1 MRVLWFSVTPSLYDE
16 KKYGGWIA
24 SLERIVRQ
32 YGKEIDLGIA
42 FEYNESEFKVTKN
55 GVTYYPMNVSN
66 TIKDRLIEK
75 VDFEYKWKRVRIKM
89 LKVIEDFKPDVIQCF
104 GSEWLYGLITGYT
117 YTPVV
122 IHMQGFSNIYNESSE
137 LVYSDWEYIRCNHYN
152 PKVAFTTLT
161 NRRKNEESLAK
172 ERCLMKTNKF
182 FMGRTAWDKA
192 IVENYSPES
201 KYFYCPEAL
210 RPEIYYAAKWD
221 PEPLNTMRLVTI
233 TQAGT
238 LKGNEIIL
246 RTARILKEQF
256 GFDFEWSVAGNTGA
270 FRVAEK
276 KTGIKHENYNI
287 SFLGMIDAST
297 VARTLKKS
305 DAYIHPAIIDNS
317 PNSLCEAQV
326 VGCPVIAA
334 NVGGIASLVEDGKT
348 GILYPYNE
356 PHMLAFKIMELRKDS
371 NICKKLSESEII
383 IAEDRHNPE
392 IIYKRLHNIYKRILD
407 IHSFAKC

>member
-1 MRVLWFSVTPSLYDE
+1 MKVLWFSVTPSLYDE

-32 YGKEIDLGIA
+32 NREEVELGIA
-42 FEYNESEFKVTKN
+42 FEYNASEFKVTKN

-66 TIKDRLIEK
+66 TIRDRLVEK
-75 VDFEYKWKRVRIKM
+75 VDFEYKWKRVRMKM

-117 YTPVV
+117 DVPVV

-152 PKVAFTTLT
+152 PKVTFTTLT
-161 NRRKNEESLAK
+161 NRRKNEDSLAK
-172 ERCLMKTNKF
+172 ERHLMKINKF
-182 FMGRTAWDKA
+182 FMGRTAWDRA

-210 RPEIYYAAKWD
+210 RPEIYNAAKWN
-221 PEPLNTMRLVTI
+221 PKRSNTMRLVTI

-256 GFDFEWSVAGNTGA
+256 GFDFEWSVAGNTEA
-270 FRVAEK
+270 FRIAEK
-276 KTGIKHENYNI
+276 KTGIKHEKYNV
-287 SFLGMIDAST
+287 SLLGMIDADT
-297 VARTLKKS
+297 VANTLGES

-348 GILYPYNE
+348 GMLYPYNE
-356 PHMLAFKIMELRKDS
+356 PHMLAFKIMKLRSEKD
-371 NICKKLSESEII
+371 IAKMMSENEIKT
-383 IAEDRHNPE
+383 ATERHNPE
-392 IIYKRLHNIYKRILD
+392 KIYSYLLRIYNSIQTTKN
-407 IHSFAKC
+407 

>member
-32 YGKEIDLGIA
+32 YGKEIELGIA
-42 FEYNESEFKVTKN
+42 FEYNESEVKVTRN

-75 VDFEYKWKRVRIKM
+75 VDFEYKWNRVREKM
-89 LKVIEDFKPDVIQCF
+89 LEVIENFKPDVIQCF
-104 GSEWLYGLITGYT
+104 GSEWLYGLIAEYT
-117 YTPVV
+117 DIPVV

-161 NRRKNEESLAK
+161 NRRKNEESLEK
-172 ERCLMKTNKF
+172 ERRLMKNNKF
-182 FMGRTAWDKA
+182 FMGRTSWDRE
-192 IVENYSPES
+192 IVENYSPKS
-201 KYFYCPEAL
+201 KYFYCSEAL
-210 RPEIYYAAKWD
+210 RPEIYGAPKWN
-221 PEPLNTMRLVTI
+221 PESSDIMRLVTI

-256 GFDFEWSVAGNTGA
+256 DFAFKWSVAGNTEA
-270 FRVAEK
+270 FKVAEK
-276 KTGIKHENYNI
+276 KTGIKHDNYNI
-287 SFLGMIDAST
+287 SLLGMIDAVT
-297 VARTLKKS
+297 VANTLEKS

-334 NVGGIASLVEDGKT
+334 NVGGIASLVENGKT
-348 GILYPYNE
+348 GLLYPYNE
-356 PHMLAFKIMELRKDS
+356 PHMLAFEIMKLR
-371 NICKKLSESEII
+371 SESGIAREMSKNEIKV
-383 IAEDRHNPE
+383 ATERHDPE
-392 IIYKRLHNIYKRILD
+392 TIYEHLLETYNFIVVQKN
-407 IHSFAKC
+407 

>member
-32 YGKEIDLGIA
+32 HRKEIELGIA
-42 FEYNESEFKVTKN
+42 FEYDESEFKVTKN

-66 TIKDRLIEK
+66 TIKDRLVEK

-104 GSEWLYGLITGYT
+104 GSEWLYGLITDYT
-117 YTPVV
+117 DVPVV

-152 PKVAFTTLT
+152 PKVAFTILT
-161 NRRKNEESLAK
+161 NKRKNEDSLAK
-172 ERCLMKTNKF
+172 ERRLMQINKF
-182 FMGRTAWDKA
+182 FMGRTVWDRA
-192 IVENYSPES
+192 IVENYSPEG

-210 RPEIYYAAKWD
+210 RPEIYNAPKWNPKHSD
-221 PEPLNTMRLVTI
+221 TMRLVTI

-256 GFDFEWSVAGNTGA
+256 SFDFEWSVAGNTEA
-270 FRVAEK
+270 FGIAEK
-276 KTGIKHENYNI
+276 KTGIKHEKYNI
-287 SFLGMIDAST
+287 SLLGMIDADA
-297 VARTLKKS
+297 VANTLEKS

-334 NVGGIASLVEDGKT
+334 SVGGIASLVEDGKT
-348 GILYPYNE
+348 GVLYPYNE
-356 PHMLAFKIMELRKDS
+356 PHMLAFKIM
-371 NICKKLSESEII
+371 KLKSERGIAQMISENEIK
-383 IAEDRHNPE
+383 AATERHNPE
-392 IIYKRLHNIYKRILD
+392 KIYSYLLKIYNSIQTQKI
-407 IHSFAKC
+407 K

>member
-32 YGKEIDLGIA
+32 YGKEIELGIA
-42 FEYNESEFKVTKN
+42 FEYNESEVKVTRN

-75 VDFEYKWKRVRIKM
+75 VDFEYKWNRVREKM
-89 LKVIEDFKPDVIQCF
+89 LEVIENFKPDVIQCF
-104 GSEWLYGLITGYT
+104 GSEWLYGLIAEYT
-117 YTPVV
+117 DIPVV

-161 NRRKNEESLAK
+161 NRRKNEESLEK
-172 ERCLMKTNKF
+172 ERRLMKNNKF
-182 FMGRTAWDKA
+182 FMGRTSWDRE
-192 IVENYSPES
+192 IVENYSPKS
-201 KYFYCPEAL
+201 KYFYCSEAL
-210 RPEIYYAAKWD
+210 RPEIYGAPKWN
-221 PEPLNTMRLVTI
+221 PESSDIMQLVTI

-246 RTARILKEQF
+246 RTAKILKEQF
-256 GFDFEWSVAGNTGA
+256 DFAFKWSVAGNTEA
-270 FRVAEK
+270 FKVAEK
-276 KTGIKHENYNI
+276 KTGIKHNNYNI
-287 SFLGMIDAST
+287 SLLGMIDAVT
-297 VARTLKKS
+297 VANTLEKS
-305 DAYIHPAIIDNS
+305 DVYIHPAIIDNS

-334 NVGGIASLVEDGKT
+334 NVGGIASLVENGKT
-348 GILYPYNE
+348 GLLYPYNE
-356 PHMLAFKIMELRKDS
+356 PHMLAFEIMKLR
-371 NICKKLSESEII
+371 SESGIAREMSKNEIKV
-383 IAEDRHNPE
+383 ATKRHDPE
-392 IIYKRLHNIYKRILD
+392 TIYEHLLETYNFIVVQKK
-407 IHSFAKC
+407 

>member
-32 YGKEIDLGIA
+32 YGKEIELGIA
-42 FEYNESEFKVTKN
+42 FEYNESEVKVTRN

-75 VDFEYKWKRVRIKM
+75 VDFEYKWNRVREKM
-89 LKVIEDFKPDVIQCF
+89 LEVIENFKPDVIQCF
-104 GSEWLYGLITGYT
+104 GSEWLYGLIVEYT
-117 YTPVV
+117 DIPVV

-161 NRRKNEESLAK
+161 NRRKNEESLEK
-172 ERCLMKTNKF
+172 ERRLMKNNKF
-182 FMGRTAWDKA
+182 FMGRTSWDRE
-192 IVENYSPES
+192 IVENYSPKS
-201 KYFYCPEAL
+201 KYFYCSEAL
-210 RPEIYYAAKWD
+210 RPEIYGASKWN
-221 PEPLNTMRLVTI
+221 PESSDIMRLVTI

-256 GFDFEWSVAGNTGA
+256 DFAFKWSVAGNTEA
-270 FRVAEK
+270 FMVAEK
-276 KTGIKHENYNI
+276 KTGIKHDNYNI
-287 SFLGMIDAST
+287 SLLGMIDAVT
-297 VARTLKKS
+297 VANTLEKS

-334 NVGGIASLVEDGKT
+334 NVGGIASLVENGKT
-348 GILYPYNE
+348 GLLYPYNE
-356 PHMLAFKIMELRKDS
+356 PHMLAFEIMKLR
-371 NICKKLSESEII
+371 SESGIAREMSKNEIKVA
-383 IAEDRHNPE
+383 AERHDPE
-392 IIYKRLHNIYKRILD
+392 TIYEHLLETYNFIVAQKN
-407 IHSFAKC
+407 

>member
-32 YGKEIDLGIA
+32 YGKEIELGIA
-42 FEYNESEFKVTKN
+42 FEYNESEVKVTRN

-75 VDFEYKWKRVRIKM
+75 VDFEYKWNRVREKM
-89 LKVIEDFKPDVIQCF
+89 LEVIENFKPDVIQCF
-104 GSEWLYGLITGYT
+104 GSEWLYGLIVEYT
-117 YTPVV
+117 DIPVV

-161 NRRKNEESLAK
+161 NRRKNEESLEK
-172 ERCLMKTNKF
+172 ERRLMKNNKF
-182 FMGRTAWDKA
+182 FMGRTSWDRE
-192 IVENYSPES
+192 IVENYSPKS
-201 KYFYCPEAL
+201 KYFYCSEAL
-210 RPEIYYAAKWD
+210 RPEIYGAPKWN
-221 PEPLNTMRLVTI
+221 PESSDIMRLVTI

-256 GFDFEWSVAGNTGA
+256 GFAFKWSVAGNTEA
-270 FRVAEK
+270 FKVAEK
-276 KTGIKHENYNI
+276 KTGIKHDNYNI
-287 SFLGMIDAST
+287 SLLGMIDAVT
-297 VARTLKKS
+297 VANTLEKS

-334 NVGGIASLVEDGKT
+334 NVGGIASLVENGKT
-348 GILYPYNE
+348 GLLYPYNE
-356 PHMLAFKIMELRKDS
+356 PHMLAFEIMKLR
-371 NICKKLSESEII
+371 SESGIAREMSKNEIKV
-383 IAEDRHNPE
+383 ATERHDPE
-392 IIYKRLHNIYKRILD
+392 TIYEHLLETYNFIVAQKN
-407 IHSFAKC
+407 

>member
-32 YGKEIDLGIA
+32 YGKEIELGIA
-42 FEYNESEFKVTKN
+42 FEYNESEVKVTRN

-75 VDFEYKWKRVRIKM
+75 VDFEYKWNRVREKM
-89 LKVIEDFKPDVIQCF
+89 LEVIENFKPDVIQCF
-104 GSEWLYGLITGYT
+104 GTEWIYGLIAEYT
-117 YTPVV
+117 DIPVV

-161 NRRKNEESLAK
+161 NRRKNEESLEK
-172 ERCLMKTNKF
+172 ERRLMKNNKF
-182 FMGRTAWDKA
+182 FMGRTSWDRE
-192 IVENYSPES
+192 IVENYSPKS
-201 KYFYCPEAL
+201 KYFYCSEAL
-210 RPEIYYAAKWD
+210 RPEIYGAPKWN
-221 PEPLNTMRLVTI
+221 PESSDIMRLVTI

-256 GFDFEWSVAGNTGA
+256 GFAFKWSVAGNTEA
-270 FRVAEK
+270 FKVAEK
-276 KTGIKHENYNI
+276 KTGIKHDNYNI
-287 SFLGMIDAST
+287 SLLGMIDAVT
-297 VARTLKKS
+297 VANTLEKS

-334 NVGGIASLVEDGKT
+334 NVGGIASLVENGKT

-356 PHMLAFKIMELRKDS
+356 PHMLAFEIMKLR
-371 NICKKLSESEII
+371 SESGIAREMSKNEIKV
-383 IAEDRHNPE
+383 ATERHDPE
-392 IIYKRLHNIYKRILD
+392 TIYEHLLETYNFIVAQKN
-407 IHSFAKC
+407 